1 MVSQWKN
8 QMTHKAFE
16 QFLEMLSSRLTEN
29 IKKEI
34 QYAQF
39 TLLGAL
45 YFDKIVRKLKNFY

>member
-34 QYAQF
+34 QYA
-39 TLLGAL
+39 
-45 YFDKIVRKLKNFY
+45 